1 MDCLVGSVAQGTADA
16 DRVIVA
22 QVTSYLTYNHGNCV
36 SGKLNP
42 DRRIEVV
49 DGLDQADTADLKQ
62 IIYIFVIAGKRLMT
76 LNTSLRLPLI

>member
-16 DRVIVA
+16 DRGIVA
-22 QVTSYLTYNHGNCV
+22 QVTSYLTYDHGNCV

-62 IIYIFVIAGKRLMT
+62 IIRILIAAVKST
-76 LNTSLRLPLI
+76 DHT